1 MGHGAG
7 WITGHRAK
15 TFQVFSREAFGRLQ
29 TPMNVSILPAF
40 FEPVQRLHAASAAFA
55 HEDNAMQRT
64 PAMRVLVPALLVAI
78 SALSGCGKSEAPPPA
93 QTPEV
98 GIVTLE
104 AQTVTL
110 NTELPGRT
118 NAFRIAEVR
127 PQVNGIILKRL
138 FKEGS
143 DVKAGQQLYQ
153 IDPATY
159 EADYQSAQA
168 NLASTQ
174 EQAQRYKL
182 LVADQAVSKQQY
194 ADANA
199 AYLQSK
205 AAVEQ
210 ARINL
215 RYTKVLS
222 PISGRIGRSAVT
234 EGALVTN
241 GQANAMATVQQLDP
255 IYVDVTQPST
265 ALLRLRRELASGQ
278 LERAGDNAAK
288 VSLKLEDGSQYPL
301 EGRLEFSEVSVD
313 EGTGSVTIRAVFPN
327 PNNELLPGM
336 FVHAQLQE
344 GVKQK
349 AILAPQQG
357 VTRDLKGQATA
368 LVVNAQNKVELRVIK
383 ADRVIGDKWLVTE
396 GLQFVQ
402 PGVEVK
408 TVPAKNVASAQKA
421 DAAPAKTDSKG

>member
-1 MGHGAG
+1 
-7 WITGHRAK
+7 
-15 TFQVFSREAFGRLQ
+15 
-29 TPMNVSILPAF
+29 
-40 FEPVQRLHAASAAFA
+40 
-55 HEDNAMQRT
+55 MQRT

-199 AYLQSK
+199 AYLPSK

-396 GLQFVQ
+396 GLNAGDKIITEGLQFVQ